1 MLNVRNVNTY
11 YGNVRALRDIDFSV
25 QKSEI
30 VALLGANGHGKS
42 TFLKTIC
49 GLLRAATGVI
59 ELEGI
64 PIGNLPMH
72 KIVNMGLVY
81 VPEEKNLFQDLTV
94 RENLLLGAYIKRA
107 RKEKTDNYRMV
118 FDLFP
123 RLKEREN
130 QIASTLSGGE
140 RQMLAMGR
148 GLMSSAKILAIDE
161 PSVGL
166 APIVKIDVF
175 KKIKDLNQQ
184 RGLTIILVEQEV
196 ESTLAISDRGY
207 VMKDG
212 RITHSD
218 KSENLSID
226 TIQRQY
232 LA

>member
-1 MLNVRNVNTY
+1 MLDVRNVNTY
-11 YGNVRALRDIDFSV
+11 YGNFHALKDIDFSI
-25 QKSEI
+25 QKDEI
-30 VALLGANGHGKS
+30 IALLGANGHGKS

-49 GLLRAATGVI
+49 GLLQAATGTI
-59 ELEGI
+59 ELDGTSI
-64 PIGNLPMH
+64 RKLPMH
-72 KIVNMGLVY
+72 RIVDMGLVY

-107 RKEKTDNYRMV
+107 RKEKANNYRMV

-148 GLMSSAKILAIDE
+148 GLMSSAKIMAIDE

-175 KKIKDLNQQ
+175 EKIKELNQQ
-184 RGLTIILVEQEV
+184 QGLTIILVEQEV
-196 ESTLAISDRGY
+196 ESTLAVCNRGY

-212 RITHSD
+212 RITYSD
-218 KSENLSID
+218 ESKNLSID
-226 TIQRQY
+226 VIQKQY